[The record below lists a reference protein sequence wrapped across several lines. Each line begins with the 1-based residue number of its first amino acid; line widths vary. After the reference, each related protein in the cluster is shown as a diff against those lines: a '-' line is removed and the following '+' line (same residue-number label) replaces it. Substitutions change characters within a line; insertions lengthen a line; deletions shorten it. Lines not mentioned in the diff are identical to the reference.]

1 MAITK
6 EDLAALMEAAVKVAM
21 AAVEGKREMSGRLD
35 ERHFRRVEKFDGAE
49 GKWKEWSFLFKTQ
62 VGAANKMARN
72 LLDEVQKMKS
82 EEPDMDTAFVE

>member
-1 MAITK
+1 
-6 EDLAALMEAAVKVAM
+6 
-21 AAVEGKREMSGRLD
+21 MSGKLD
-35 ERHFRRVEKFDGAE
+35 ERSFRRVEKFDGAD

-82 EEPDMDTAFVE
+82 EEPDMDTAFVSRTWWTRSVRRCTACSQVC